1 MPGLPLGIYTNHW
14 HRAVNMPGSGSCNA
28 VDKDQG
34 GRCPR
39 ATEYSADVDFD
50 LQGLFEVSDQ
60 QQPGALAE
68 FMLL

>member
-1 MPGLPLGIYTNHW
+1 
-14 HRAVNMPGSGSCNA
+14 MPGSGSCKAANT
-28 VDKDQG
+28 DQG

-39 ATEYSADVDFD
+39 ATEYSADLDYD
-50 LQGLFEVSDQ
+50 LQGLFEISEQQ